1 LMNMGGVFSGALIT
15 DFLGKST
22 DAGHL
27 GRDFALM
34 SVVILAA
41 VAMLLL
47 FLKPKVS
54 DYGAK

>member
-1 LMNMGGVFSGALIT
+1 MNMGGVFSGAFIT
-15 DFLGKST
+15 NFLGKST

-41 VAMLLL
+41 VGMLLV
-47 FLKPKVS
+47 FLRPKVK
-54 DYGAK
+54 DAA